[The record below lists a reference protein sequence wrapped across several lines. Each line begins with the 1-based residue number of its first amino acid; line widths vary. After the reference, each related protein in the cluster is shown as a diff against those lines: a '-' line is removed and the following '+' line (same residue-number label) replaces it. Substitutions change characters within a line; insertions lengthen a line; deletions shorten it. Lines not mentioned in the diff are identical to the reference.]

1 VSAFGAAAGDV
12 AGDAP
17 ELSPARPRGRPWG
30 LRRALNLAAGVGVL
44 GAVLAAPQWGPRAL
58 SSLEFFRVRRVELEG
73 VRHAPAGELVAR
85 LKVDTLTSVWT
96 ELAPL
101 ERRVAG
107 HPMVERVRVVRR
119 LPGTLRLV
127 VEERAPVA
135 MAPARGGLAVF
146 DAAGTRLPVEP
157 STEGGLDVPLVA
169 ARDTALLG
177 LLGRMRREAPA
188 LFARVS
194 EARRAAGGARDEFE
208 FTVTS
213 PAPGGAAGV
222 ATVVVRA
229 MADVSVARLADLVP
243 VEDDLLRRRVRV
255 AEIDLRYRD
264 QVIARLQ

>member
-1 VSAFGAAAGDV
+1 VSAAGAAD
-12 AGDAP
+12 
-17 ELSPARPRGRPWG
+17 
-30 LRRALNLAAGVGVL
+30 LAAGENARDESRPRARRWGARRVANLAVALGIVGAL
-44 GAVLAAPQWGPRAL
+44 LAAPQWGPRAL
-58 SSLEFFRVRRVELEG
+58 SSLAFFRVRRVELEG
-73 VRHAPAGELVAR
+73 VRHASAGELVAR
-85 LKVDTLTSVWT
+85 LRVDTLTSVWT

-101 ERRVAG
+101 ERRVGA

-119 LPGTLRLV
+119 LPGTLRLL

-135 MAPARGGLAVF
+135 MAPARGGVAVY
-146 DAAGTRLPVEP
+146 DAAGRALPLEP
-157 STEGGLDVPLVA
+157 SAEGGLDVPLVA
-169 ARDTALLG
+169 ARDTALLA

-208 FTVTS
+208 FTATS
-213 PAPGGAAGV
+213 PAPDGAPGG

-243 VEDDLLRRRVRV
+243 VEGDLLRRRVRV